1 MSKRRSKATTDDEF
15 RKIAERAMLQGRR
28 SSVKSDAALTP
39 VVRDEVSGAAV
50 GDDVETATAPEVPL
64 PGPAKVEGALTSE
77 ENRDQVDEVS
87 EGPPVQVQP
96 EPTRDGV
103 VRITT
108 GTRQGSRPPGIS
120 FRDDTGPQPRTLNI
134 VPGFMDLVTQWL
146 REQRKVD
153 RKAAASWL
161 FRAALH
167 DFPTDPEELLQLAR
181 LVPEECYRG
190 RPVRVGV
197 AITEDIV
204 AKLEDAQFEIMATR
218 SRSTKVWHC
227 VSAALARQLESEGVR
242 LVLQEE

>member
-1 MSKRRSKATTDDEF
+1 MNKRRSKATTDDEF

-28 SSVKSDAALTP
+28 SAVKSDTSSAPVEGTGVSESETKADAAP
-39 VVRDEVSGAAV
+39 
-50 GDDVETATAPEVPL
+50 APEVPL
-64 PGPAKVEGALTSE
+64 PEPAKVKEALTAE
-77 ENRDQVDEVS
+77 ENRVEPDEATAVPHTPT
-87 EGPPVQVQP
+87 EL
-96 EPTRDGV
+96 EPARDGV

-108 GTRQGSRPPGIS
+108 GTRQGSRPPSIS
-120 FRDDTGPQPRTLNI
+120 FRDETGPLPRTLNV

-167 DFPTDPEELLQLAR
+167 DFPTDPDELLQLAR
-181 LVPEECYRG
+181 LVPEECYRE
-190 RPVRVGV
+190 RPVRVGA

-242 LVLQEE
+242 LVLQDE